1 MGPKE
6 ARMVYDQS
14 WSLEYAMEVT
24 ERSSGGAVTSTI
36 CLFCKFH
43 GRQLDM
49 IVDFFAE
56 RVAQVA
62 GGHPLVLNQLW
73 WKFTY
78 AIAPAINCINI
89 TIARSSASS
98 LPMCWQRARYVDVA
112 VVDLNDLD
120 ESDCLLMDERFILNE
135 SLRGHVEDQGSRA
148 MSHLGKL
155 DDMKKVIAELGKF
168 VLQTT
173 MGLVAMQAE
182 RTAENEAGEN
192 APHVMPAEL
201 VKVRPASFVEE
212 IIGRHMNRLNMFW
225 TADDIYSIEEEHRVL
240 IAAYRN

>member
-1 MGPKE
+1 
-6 ARMVYDQS
+6 MVYDQS

-36 CLFCKFH
+36 CLTLTC
-43 GRQLDM
+43 GMSQ

-89 TIARSSASS
+89 TFAQLQCKSIVICQHRTIVSELVA
-98 LPMCWQRARYVDVA
+98 DV
-112 VVDLNDLD
+112 
-120 ESDCLLMDERFILNE
+120 
-135 SLRGHVEDQGSRA
+135 GHVEDQGSRA